1 MPRIAQIQVSFAPTE
16 DRLLLRLNTDDRSEL
31 RFWLTRRYVKL
42 LTPILTDMVLKTGRA
57 AMIPET
63 QARETVSE
71 FEREEALAS
80 ADFKT
85 RFNDTAQH
93 LPLGEAPVILARIQ
107 TKQPPNSTPILCM
120 HPQEGQG
127 IELNMDSKLLHS
139 FRQLLTDGIKSA
151 DWDLASEMPQ
161 APDQDSSADRLLN

>member
-16 DRLLLRLNTDDRSEL
+16 DRLLLRLNTDDHSEL
-31 RFWLTRRYVKL
+31 RFWLTRRYIKL
-42 LTPILTDMVLKTGRA
+42 LTPILTKMVETTGRA

-63 QARETVSE
+63 QARETVAD

-85 RFNDTAQH
+85 QFNEAAEY
-93 LPLGEAPVILARIQ
+93 LPLGETPIILARIQ
-107 TKQPPNSTPILCM
+107 TKKGPDSVPILCM

-139 FRQLLTDGIKSA
+139 FRKLLFDGIKSA
-151 DWDLASEMPQ
+151 DWDLAPKIPQ
-161 APDQDSSADRLLN
+161 PSDLDASGTRLLN